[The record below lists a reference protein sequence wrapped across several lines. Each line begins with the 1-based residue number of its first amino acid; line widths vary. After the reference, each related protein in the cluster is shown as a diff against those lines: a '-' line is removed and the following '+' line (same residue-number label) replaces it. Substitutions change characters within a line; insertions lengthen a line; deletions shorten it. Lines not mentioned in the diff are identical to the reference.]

1 MKNLIFHEFKVQ
13 NKIHNITKYTLIFF
27 IFCCLS
33 ITLINAYENIQTF
46 GIIFAVISIPL
57 AFISLSGNLI
67 KPDIEDGSL
76 EILITTSTPGKII
89 LAKYIALCT
98 CCSLSF
104 FLTMPIIYLIY
115 NIELTIFVAMVLSA
129 LILLFL
135 SASLITLI
143 SAIQGYFRSNTNFLS
158 ILIMPLLIPNIIL
171 SGLFLQNHA
180 DLHLL
185 FIMLGINLVIIPP
198 ALYLSSYLIEN
209 IYNI

>member
-1 MKNLIFHEFKVQ
+1 MRNLILHELKIQ
-13 NKIHNITKYTLIFF
+13 NKIYNITKYTLIFF

-33 ITLINAYENIQTF
+33 ITLINAYENIQAF

-76 EILITTSTPGKII
+76 ETLITASTPGKII
-89 LAKYIALCT
+89 LAKYIALCI

-115 NIELTIFVAMVLSA
+115 NIEFITFTAIISSA
-129 LILLFL
+129 VILLFL
-135 SASLITLI
+135 SAALITLI

-171 SGLFLQNHA
+171 SGLFLQNNT

-185 FIMLGINLVIIPP
+185 FIMLGVNLVIIPP
-198 ALYLSSYLIEN
+198 ALYLSSYLVEN